1 MTTRA
6 QRTWLA
12 TGFVFAAM
20 AATVTA
26 AEAQKKY
33 GPGASDTEIKLG
45 QTMPYSGPASAY
57 GTIGKLHQAY
67 FKMINEQGGVNGRK
81 INLLSLDDG
90 YSPPKTV
97 EQVRKLVEQDEV
109 LALFQTLGTPSNSA
123 IHKYVNAKKVP
134 HLF

>member
-57 GTIGKLHQAY
+57 GTIGKAEAAY
-67 FKMINEQGGVNGRK
+67 FQMINDHAHGVPGQTRRVGESSDRR
-81 INLLSLDDG
+81 L
-90 YSPPKTV
+90 
-97 EQVRKLVEQDEV
+97 VRAELPSHAIQDAV
-109 LALFQTLGTPSNSA
+109 SSA
-123 IHKYVNAKKVP
+123 FA
-134 HLF
+134 